1 MRNIA
6 LTLKYLGTA
15 YHGWQVQKTVTTVG
29 ETLENAAAAVVGHPV
44 HSCRV
49 RSRPFPSYPRALG

>member
-15 YHGWQVQKTVTTVG
+15 
-29 ETLENAAAAVVGHPV
+29 AAERRANGVSKGGQGL
-44 HSCRV
+44 
-49 RSRPFPSYPRALG
+49 YPIEHCF

>member
-15 YHGWQVQKTVTTVG
+15 YHGWQVQKTVTTAFHV
-29 ETLENAAAAVVGHPV
+29 TA
-44 HSCRV
+44 SRMRSTRTCR
-49 RSRPFPSYPRALG
+49 RILS